1 MFVVNDAKSLI
12 HTKASS
18 DIDNKIQLN
27 THEKMAI
34 YVFEIFIPVIPL
46 KIIKHKN
53 PGIKYCNITGIFS
66 IIKLIS

>member
-1 MFVVNDAKSLI
+1 
-12 HTKASS
+12 
-18 DIDNKIQLN
+18 
-27 THEKMAI
+27 MAV